1 MKAWDYFFDVDMLGL
16 SLRESNDVNEK
27 NDDRFNEFEMKTP
40 EKVMSTRGFETE
52 EEEMVTPV
60 RNGKV
65 QFMHSN
71 TAPLDI
77 RRGSASSSK
86 VVGGSSVNLL
96 KILGDIDDH
105 FLKASEAAQEVSK
118 MLEATRLHYHLNF
131 ADNRGN

>member
-1 MKAWDYFFDVDMLGL
+1 
-16 SLRESNDVNEK
+16 
-27 NDDRFNEFEMKTP
+27 MKTP
-40 EKVMSTRGFETE
+40 EKVAVARGFETE

-60 RNGKV
+60 NGNA

-71 TAPLDI
+71 TAPHDY
-77 RRGSASSSK
+77 RRGSNSNYGK

-118 MLEATRLHYHLNF
+118 MLEATRMHYHSNF
-131 ADNRGN
+131 ADNRGD